1 MGISDIFQI
10 GVKSL
15 LANRSLIEVVS
26 HNIANANTP
35 GYVRQEGMMTTEIPQ
50 KIAGKMFG
58 RGVKLEEVRTIQNSL
73 LDFQIFLTTQKMNQY
88 KAELSRAEQIDNAM
102 AETGVSL
109 TDAISEFFN
118 SIQDLAAFPEG
129 MPQRVAVLSKAESL
143 ALVFHQLSSQL
154 SEIRKNADQEVIES
168 VKQVNALLGQIAELN
183 QKIFQFQS
191 QGINPA
197 DYLTQRYQ
205 LLDELSQYIDFQY
218 FESEDGIVNIFSSGL
233 MILEG
238 KNTATLRTEAD
249 VSNDGLS
256 KIILTTISGQ
266 DVDITNRIKS
276 GEIKGALTVRDDY
289 AKNALDSLDT
299 LAYQI
304 VSDFNAIHSTGYG
317 LDGNTGYLFFEP
329 LADVDGAASEIA
341 LSSDVDDPT
350 HIAAAQ
356 EPVPGDNRNAL
367 ALAALINAKTMN
379 GGTATYQEFL
389 SSLITQVGSAKRTA
403 DWSYDVQQSILEQ
416 TIAQRESISG
426 VSIEEEMAKL
436 VQFQQ
441 SLEAAAKVIE
451 AGTNIFDIVI
461 SLVE

>member
-1 MGISDIFQI
+1 MSISDIFQI

-15 LANRSLIEVVS
+15 LANRSLIEVIS

-35 GYVRQEGMMTTEIPQ
+35 GYVRQEGVLTTEIPQ
-50 KIAGKMFG
+50 RIAGKLFG

-73 LDFQIFLTTQKMNQY
+73 LDFQIFLTTQKVNQF
-88 KAELSRAEQIDNAM
+88 KAELAGTKQIDNAM
-102 AETGVSL
+102 AETGASL

-118 SIQDLAAFPEG
+118 SLQDLASVPEG
-129 MPQRVAVLSKAESL
+129 MPQRTAVLSKAENL

-154 SEIRKNADQEVIES
+154 SEIRENANKEVVES
-168 VKQVNALLGQIAELN
+168 VKQVNVILKQIAELN
-183 QKIFQFQS
+183 QKIFQFKS

-197 DYLTQRYQ
+197 DYLTKRYQ
-205 LLDELSQYIDFQY
+205 LLDELSQYIDFKY
-218 FESEDGIVNIFSSGL
+218 FESEEGMVNIFSCGL

-238 KNTATLRTEAD
+238 QNTASFRTEAD
-249 VSNDGLS
+249 VSNDGMS

-276 GEIKGALTVRDDY
+276 GEIKGALMVRDEH
-289 AKNALDSLDT
+289 AKSALDALDA

-304 VSDFNAIHSTGYG
+304 VSDFNAIHANGYG

-329 LADVDGAASEIA
+329 LTEVKNAASKIT
-341 LSSDVDDPT
+341 LSSDVNDPA

-356 EPVPGDNRNAL
+356 EPAPGDNRNAL
-367 ALAALINAKTMN
+367 ALAALINTNTMN

-389 SSLITQVGSAKRTA
+389 SSLITKVGSAKSTA
-403 DWSYDVQQSILEQ
+403 EWSYDVQQSILEQ

-426 VSIEEEMAKL
+426 VSIEEELTKL

-441 SLEAAAKVIE
+441 SLEAASKVIE
-451 AGTNIFDIVI
+451 AASKIFDIII
-461 SLVE
+461 SLAG